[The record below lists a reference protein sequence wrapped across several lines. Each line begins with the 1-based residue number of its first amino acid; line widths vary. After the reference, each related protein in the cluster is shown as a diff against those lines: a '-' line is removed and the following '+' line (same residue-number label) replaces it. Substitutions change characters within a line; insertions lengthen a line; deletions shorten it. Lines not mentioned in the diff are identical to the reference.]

1 MIKTI
6 LLGASIILVMIIALG
21 SVAFFAPAAP
31 PLREPITTIP
41 EPIDGRSGLY
51 AGAYDSRWLVAP
63 ALDTGFYRFSL
74 DSQERVERVA
84 ASALAAGP
92 MVRLQQQPYTLR
104 NVALET
110 PEALE
115 AWIFEPAERSGV
127 GIVILHGSGDSD
139 RSNSW
144 YVMLADSL
152 ARAGHVVILPDK
164 RGSGRS
170 GGDWRETPLTTLA
183 GDGAAWLALLRSD
196 QPGLGAY
203 GFVGVS
209 QGGTITPEAARLGA
223 ADFGV
228 ALSTSMTDLGE
239 QLRREVGND
248 VRAGGAPGFLQGVL
262 TSAFVMRAK
271 QRQPN
276 FWLANADYNPLAHW
290 RQWGGPFLIAFG
302 EADED
307 DNVPVSESVARLDAL
322 PVGARPEWRVY
333 PGVGHAL
340 MREDGVFLPAF
351 EADLL
356 SWLSEFG
363 DRPGPEN

>member
-21 SVAFFAPAAP
+21 SVAFFTPAAP
-31 PLREPITTIP
+31 QLREPITTIP
-41 EPIDGRSGLY
+41 EPIDERSGLY
-51 AGAYDSRWLVAP
+51 AGADDSRWLVAP
-63 ALDTGFYRFSL
+63 ALDNGFYRFNL
-74 DSQERVERVA
+74 DSREPAART
-84 ASALAAGP
+84 ASAAIATGSL
-92 MVRLQQQPYTLR
+92 VRSPEQAYTLR
-104 NVALET
+104 NIALET

-170 GGDWRETPLTTLA
+170 DGDWRETPLTTLA
-183 GDGAAWLALLRSD
+183 GDGAAWLTLLRSD
-196 QPGLGAY
+196 QPELNAY

-209 QGGTITPEAARLGA
+209 QGGTITPEAARLA
-223 ADFGV
+223 DADFGV

-239 QLRREVGND
+239 QLRQEVGND
-248 VRAGGAPGFLQGVL
+248 VRAGGAPGFLHGVL
-262 TSAFVMRAK
+262 TSAFVTRAK

-276 FWLANADYNPLAHW
+276 FWLANADYNPLEHW
-290 RQWGGPFLIAFG
+290 REWRGPFLIAFG
-302 EADED
+302 AADED
-307 DNVPVSESVARLDAL
+307 DNVPVSESVARLDAV
-322 PVGARPEWRVY
+322 PAGARPEWRVY

-340 MREDGVFLPAF
+340 MQEDGVFLPAF

-356 SWLSEFG
+356 SWLAHFG
-363 DRPGPEN
+363 DSPGPGD